1 MGGNMLMR
9 EYIKLWFKQSLSQTL
24 TIGDT
29 ISGVVGT
36 IVGIMGHYS
45 PQWKNEVSENEW
57 LIAIYALAATAFG
70 RFFIFAPYELWKVQR
85 EKVNKYEDLLSNI
98 GTERPLHFKY
108 IEFQFNTEN
117 ENVGSLTKLRFYH
130 INMGNCL
137 VEYELS
143 NVFIETETKHY
154 NLRPK
159 SGKVFSNPGSVGFF
173 DVPLEEFISFEKFPA
188 TIWVNFD
195 FIYDTSPSVK
205 TRTTGAKVRYE
216 LTDNKPGSTVH
227 GPWYDDQRED

>member
-1 MGGNMLMR
+1 MLMR

-70 RFFIFAPYELWKVQR
+70 RSFIFAPYELWKVQR
-85 EKVNKYEDLLSNI
+85 EKVNKYEELLSNM
-98 GTERPLHFKY
+98 GTERPFRLEH

-117 ENVGSLTKLRFYH
+117 ENEVNLANLRFFN
-130 INMGNCL
+130 INISDRL
-137 VEYELS
+137 IQYELS
-143 NVFIETETKHY
+143 NVFIETKTICYPLH
-154 NLRPK
+154 PK
-159 SGKVFSNPGSVGFF
+159 SGKFFSSPYSRAYF
-173 DVPLEEFISFEKFPA
+173 DVPVEEFISFKKFPV
-188 TIWVNFD
+188 TVWVNFD
-195 FIYDTSPSVK
+195 FIYDTSPSVT

-216 LTDNKPGSTVH
+216 FTDNKPIPTVH

>member
-1 MGGNMLMR
+1 MR

-45 PQWKNEVSENEW
+45 PQWKNEVSENQW

-85 EKVNKYEDLLSNI
+85 EKVNKYEELLSNM
-98 GTERPLHFKY
+98 GTERPFRLEH

-117 ENVGSLTKLRFYH
+117 ENDHTSTTVGGDLQVERDSEDDQSH
-130 INMGNCL
+130 IGSDDLN
-137 VEYELS
+137 
-143 NVFIETETKHY
+143 ETE
-154 NLRPK
+154 
-159 SGKVFSNPGSVGFF
+159 
-173 DVPLEEFISFEKFPA
+173 
-188 TIWVNFD
+188 
-195 FIYDTSPSVK
+195 
-205 TRTTGAKVRYE
+205 
-216 LTDNKPGSTVH
+216 
-227 GPWYDDQRED
+227 

>member
-1 MGGNMLMR
+1 MR
-9 EYIKLWFKQSLSQTL
+9 EYTKLWLKQSLSRSL

-29 ISGVVGT
+29 IFGVVGF
-36 IVGIMGHYS
+36 IVGIIEHYL
-45 PQWKNEVSENEW
+45 PQWKNEVSENQW
-57 LIAIYALAATAFG
+57 LIAIYALAAAAFG

-85 EKVNKYEDLLSNI
+85 EKVNKYEDLLSNM
-98 GTERPLHFKY
+98 GTERPFHFKY

-117 ENVGSLTKLRFYH
+117 ENEDSLTQLRFYH
-130 INMGNCL
+130 SNMGSRL

-143 NVFIETETKHY
+143 NVFIETETKRY

-173 DVPLEEFISFEKFPA
+173 DVPLEEPISFEEFPA
-188 TIWVNFD
+188 TVWVNFD

-216 LTDNKPGSTVH
+216 LTDNKPGSTVL
-227 GPWYDDQRED
+227 GPWYEEQRED